1 MSRTHW
7 NGHDVRTK
15 IVGDFMLVVQEE
27 NDSIYFFYLGE
38 MINQIHFYLY
48 NRLIFIFGDQIK

>member
-1 MSRTHW
+1 MSRIHW
-7 NGHDVRTK
+7 NGRDRTK

-27 NDSIYFFYLGE
+27 NDSIFFYLGE
-38 MINQIHFYLY
+38 MNNQIHFYLY